1 MGTKSRPKPEKLA
14 AKLLKIRT
22 DVGLSQDDFIERLG
36 LRGVL
41 VSASVSQYERGVRE
55 PSYVVLLKY
64 AKFAGISTDYLI
76 DDELELPNQFLGK
89 QKQK

>member
-1 MGTKSRPKPEKLA
+1 MGKKSRPKPEKLA

-36 LRGVL
+36 LQGVL

-55 PSYVVLLKY
+55 PSYIVLLKY
-64 AKFAGISTDYLI
+64 AKFAKVSTDYLI
-76 DDELELPNQFLGK
+76 DDELELIQSINGL
-89 QKQK
+89 

>member
-22 DVGLSQDDFIERLG
+22 DSGLSQDDFIDKLG

-41 VSASVSQYERGVRE
+41 VSASISQYERGVRE
-55 PSYVVLLKY
+55 PSYIVLLKY
-64 AKFAGISTDYLI
+64 AKFAKVSTDFLI
-76 DDELELPNQFLGK
+76 DDELELPVSGA
-89 QKQK
+89 